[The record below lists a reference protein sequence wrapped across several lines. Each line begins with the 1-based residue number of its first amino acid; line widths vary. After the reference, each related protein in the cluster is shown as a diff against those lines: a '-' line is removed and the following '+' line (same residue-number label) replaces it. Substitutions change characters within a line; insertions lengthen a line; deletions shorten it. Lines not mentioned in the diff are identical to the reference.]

1 MEIKYKI
8 ASNTHVKDIA
18 VGAGD
23 NRFNARARQF
33 ERSVVN
39 VSPLLRR
46 LTCSFEASCPAG
58 ASPRDGFR
66 NSLHEL
72 NF

>member
-23 NRFNARARQF
+23 NRFDARARQF

-46 LTCSFEASCPAG
+46 LTRSFEASCLQVRAPEMISAT
-58 ASPRDGFR
+58 RYM
-66 NSLHEL
+66 N
-72 NF
+72 